1 MALEE
6 LKSGA
11 GKSAD
16 LYDLLKIPG
25 ERGVVCSLA
34 EVRKGPT
41 LGRQEG
47 AFGEDLNILCTF
59 SPGEPVVILKEEGD
73 FFLVC
78 GAFYRGWILKAR
90 INRVTAA
97 QFENFR
103 KPFLW
108 AVVTEPL
115 VTAENRQFDTV
126 DIRNAF
132 LCRNTNGAFKHLLGS
147 ESILIAAS

>member
-34 EVRKGPT
+34 EVRKGTT

-47 AFGEDLNILCTF
+47 TFGENLNILCTF

-78 GAFYRGWILKAR
+78 GAFYRGWILKTR
-90 INRVTAA
+90 INRVTAS
-97 QFENFR
+97 F
-103 KPFLW
+103 
-108 AVVTEPL
+108 
-115 VTAENRQFDTV
+115 
-126 DIRNAF
+126 
-132 LCRNTNGAFKHLLGS
+132 
-147 ESILIAAS
+147 

>member
-47 AFGEDLNILCTF
+47 TFGEDRK
-59 SPGEPVVILKEEGD
+59 SVV
-73 FFLVC
+73 
-78 GAFYRGWILKAR
+78 
-90 INRVTAA
+90 
-97 QFENFR
+97 
-103 KPFLW
+103 
-108 AVVTEPL
+108 
-115 VTAENRQFDTV
+115 
-126 DIRNAF
+126 
-132 LCRNTNGAFKHLLGS
+132 
-147 ESILIAAS
+147 

>member
-47 AFGEDLNILCTF
+47 AFGENLNILCTF

-78 GAFYRGWILKAR
+78 GDGICYIFVI
-90 INRVTAA
+90 
-97 QFENFR
+97 
-103 KPFLW
+103 
-108 AVVTEPL
+108 
-115 VTAENRQFDTV
+115 
-126 DIRNAF
+126 IRF
-132 LCRNTNGAFKHLLGS
+132 
-147 ESILIAAS
+147 

>member
-6 LKSGA
+6 LKAGA

-47 AFGEDLNILCTF
+47 AFGENLNILCTF

-78 GAFYRGWILKAR
+78 GAFYRGWILKTR

-103 KPFLW
+103 KPFLGPW
-108 AVVTEPL
+108 SP
-115 VTAENRQFDTV
+115 NPW
-126 DIRNAF
+126 
-132 LCRNTNGAFKHLLGS
+132 
-147 ESILIAAS
+147 